1 MRRDWLI
8 EKRNSLELT
17 QESVSEKAKI
27 SRAYY
32 AEIEIGSKNPSVKSA
47 QKIATALGF
56 DWTIFFEEECS
67 ETRNKAG

>member
-8 EKRNSLELT
+8 EIRSNLNLT
-17 QESVSEKAKI
+17 QEAVAEKAKI

-32 AEIEIGSKNPSVKSA
+32 TEIETGSKNPSVKSA
-47 QKIATALGF
+47 QKIAEALNF
-56 DWTIFFEEECS
+56 EWPIFFENDCS